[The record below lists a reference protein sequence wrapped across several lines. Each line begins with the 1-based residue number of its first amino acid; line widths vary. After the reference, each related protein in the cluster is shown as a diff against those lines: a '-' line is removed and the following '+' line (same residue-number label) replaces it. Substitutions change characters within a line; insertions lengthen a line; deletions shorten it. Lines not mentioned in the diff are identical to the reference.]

1 MYTTIDNIHVNYIDE
16 GQGDCILL
24 LHGWGSNIAL
34 FDGIM
39 KTLLPAYRVV
49 ALDMPGMGQ
58 TGEQAASWCV
68 DQYVDFV
75 MKFIEERKITSCAV
89 LCHSFGGRVLL
100 KMNARLAKMDNKP
113 FTITKVVFID
123 AAGIKPVK
131 TTKQKVSLRLY
142 KMARAFMSL
151 RPLKAMYPDAIDY
164 MRKKRG
170 SADYNSATPIMRE
183 TLVKVVNEDL
193 RYLLPEIKVPTLLI
207 WGANDTATPLSD
219 AKIMEQEIPDA
230 GLVVVES
237 TGHFSFLENA
247 TLVHSVLQSFFHIK

>member
-1 MYTTIDNIHVNYIDE
+1 MYTNIDDIRINYIDE
-16 GQGDCILL
+16 GVGSCILL
-24 LHGWGSNIAL
+24 LHGWGSNITL
-34 FDGIM
+34 FDGIV
-39 KTLLPAYRVV
+39 KTLSTHYRVV

-58 TGEQAASWCV
+58 TGEPRTSWCV
-68 DQYVDFV
+68 DEYVDFV
-75 MKFIEERKITSCAV
+75 MKFIAKMGIESCAV

-100 KMNARLAKMDNKP
+100 KMNARLNKSGDKKP
-113 FTITKVVFID
+113 FSITKVVLID
-123 AAGIKPVK
+123 AAGIKPEK
-131 TTKQKVSLRLY
+131 SMKQKISLRIY
-142 KMARAFMSL
+142 KMARGFMSL

-207 WGANDTATPLSD
+207 WGDQDTATPLSD
-219 AKIMEQEIPDA
+219 ARIMEQEIPDA
-230 GLVVVES
+230 GLVVVEG

-247 TLVHSVLQSFFHIK
+247 PLVHNVLKSFFHI